1 MQETTIV
8 GMIPMQ
14 ETTNIVANV
23 KDCPLSLSS
32 LETLRQINH
41 SLLFSRDPRDKAGQE
56 DIYCHNKH
64 EISG

>member
-23 KDCPLSLSS
+23 KDC
-32 LETLRQINH
+32 RI
-41 SLLFSRDPRDKAGQE
+41 
-56 DIYCHNKH
+56 
-64 EISG
+64 ISYKGKNAVFCVND

>member
-23 KDCPLSLSS
+23 KDC
-32 LETLRQINH
+32 
-41 SLLFSRDPRDKAGQE
+41 LFSIILSNDQL
-56 DIYCHNKH
+56 
-64 EISG
+64 ISFDY

>member
-23 KDCPLSLSS
+23 KDCRSLK
-32 LETLRQINH
+32 I
-41 SLLFSRDPRDKAGQE
+41 D
-56 DIYCHNKH
+56 
-64 EISG
+64 

>member
-23 KDCPLSLSS
+23 KDCPIIKQSP
-32 LETLRQINH
+32 QI
-41 SLLFSRDPRDKAGQE
+41 
-56 DIYCHNKH
+56 
-64 EISG
+64 

>member
-23 KDCPLSLSS
+23 KDCPIS
-32 LETLRQINH
+32 E
-41 SLLFSRDPRDKAGQE
+41 LLFGFPECFTMSG
-56 DIYCHNKH
+56 YCTMLCN
-64 EISG
+64 S

>member
-23 KDCPLSLSS
+23 KDIITFNQKQMREILC
-32 LETLRQINH
+32 
-41 SLLFSRDPRDKAGQE
+41 KASP
-56 DIYCHNKH
+56 K
-64 EISG
+64 